1 MGGLRR
7 PTQGGARASAR
18 GADMRELD
26 IELLCSRVDD
36 GRDELTLRHFE
47 EWCALTVRRVYA
59 DVDL

>member
-1 MGGLRR
+1 
-7 PTQGGARASAR
+7 
-18 GADMRELD
+18 MRELD